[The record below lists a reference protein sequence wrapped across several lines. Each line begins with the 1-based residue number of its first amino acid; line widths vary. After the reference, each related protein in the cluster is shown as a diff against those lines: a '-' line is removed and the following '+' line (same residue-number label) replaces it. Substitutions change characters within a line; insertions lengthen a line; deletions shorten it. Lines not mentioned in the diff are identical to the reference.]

1 MVCCYS
7 VGLESHSYIDKET
20 ILIYYFIECRFL
32 KFVYTMRQTKLYML
46 LAAIMLLAACTKGN
60 KVVEF
65 PLVGSSNTS
74 KLTFEK
80 VELTDTATVLSVR
93 VNHLPN
99 HWIMMSTAPYL
110 AAQDKEYKLLGCKD
124 FELGKEVFMPEDGDS
139 CFTLLFEPLPED
151 CEKFDFIEGKSADDW
166 KIHDIDLTDKLRT
179 YWRSSSTGDWFIAF
193 TDNHI
198 VYDCAVWDILAK
210 EDSNGKYSFTAQ
222 CGDEKITVE
231 VGKKRRGARK
241 ISVNGASAVKCNPIT
256 SRTLPDY
263 PVKDNRV
270 GIKDN
275 GYSMGDSVTIV
286 GWLKN
291 MADDVRSY
299 GDEFKVQTENII
311 MRLEEGV
318 FSAKIDSLG
327 CFTLKMPLLNSSQA
341 FLDLRRCNV
350 VTVLEPGETYFFM
363 YDFSTR
369 QRLFMGSNVRLQNEL
384 LAHPYE
390 KLYES
395 MERSNSTAEE
405 AMDFMHKVQ
414 TEQTKLLDEL
424 DVRVAAHPNL
434 SQRYIDYLKGYYLTG
449 SARSLIY
456 AKYNVATGTF
466 PDEYMAYVDSLW
478 NVMLQQTPYSL
489 YRDFNYFLIDYMY
502 YKQDN
507 IPGESNSI
515 AAKIKKLADAGK
527 ITLSKKELSIVE
539 GYDEVVDSV
548 RKLISTLPPNEA
560 NKIVEE
566 FDRTEYGTTILR
578 LYSENNEIIQ
588 LYEITNTFNLS
599 RRAIAGVSTTPALTD
614 IYMAGVISGCIYG
627 YRIPA
632 NEQIMEW
639 ADKNLQLPAARS
651 MVMAMQDKYLALT
664 SASLNNSS
672 IKSADRVKNMSDGEK
687 ILRKLTEP
695 YRGRYILVDVWGTW
709 CTPCKAALAKSK
721 EEFERLAPYNMVFL
735 YLANRS
741 SDETWKNVIKEYNVV
756 GENVA
761 HYNLP
766 YAQQTAVENFLKVS
780 GYPTYKL
787 ISPDGDVLDVNAD
800 PRDLDAFE
808 RMMKSLKTK

>member
-1 MVCCYS
+1 
-7 VGLESHSYIDKET
+7 
-20 ILIYYFIECRFL
+20 
-32 KFVYTMRQTKLYML
+32 MRQTKLYML

>member
-1 MVCCYS
+1 
-7 VGLESHSYIDKET
+7 
-20 ILIYYFIECRFL
+20 
-32 KFVYTMRQTKLYML
+32 MRQTKLFIAV
-46 LAAIMLLAACTKGN
+46 AAILLLAACTKGN

-74 KLTFEK
+74 MISFEK

-93 VNHLPN
+93 AHHYPN
-99 HWIMMSTAPYL
+99 YWIKMSTAPYL
-110 AAQDKEYKLLGCKD
+110 VAQDKEYKLLRCED

-139 CFTLLFEPLPED
+139 CFTLLFEPLPAD
-151 CEKFDFIEGKSADDW
+151 CEKFDFIEGNSADDW
-166 KIHDIDLTDKLRT
+166 KICDIDLTDKLRT
-179 YWRSSSTGDWFIAF
+179 YWRSTSTGEWFIAF

-198 VYDCAVWDILAK
+198 VYDCAVWDILTK
-210 EDSNGKYSFTAQ
+210 EENGGKYTFTAQ
-222 CGDEKITVE
+222 CGNEKMTVE
-231 VGKKRRGARK
+231 VGKKRRGARR
-241 ISVNGASAVKCNPIT
+241 ISVNGASAVKCTPIT
-256 SRTLPDY
+256 SRALPDY

-275 GYSMGDSVTIV
+275 GYCMGDSVTIV
-286 GWLKN
+286 GWLRN
-291 MADDVRSY
+291 MT
-299 GDEFKVQTENII
+299 DEARNFGNEFSVEQENII
-311 MRLEEGV
+311 MRLDSEI
-318 FSAKIDSLG
+318 FSAKMDSLG
-327 CFTLKMPLLNSSQA
+327 CFTLKMPLLNSTQV
-341 FLDLRRCNV
+341 FLDLRRSNV

-363 YDFSTR
+363 YDFSTG

-395 MERSNSTAEE
+395 MERSYSTAEE
-405 AMDFMHKVQ
+405 AMDFMRKVKTQ
-414 TEQTKLLDEL
+414 KIKLLDEL
-424 DVRVAAHPNL
+424 DARAASHPKL
-434 SQRYIDYLKGYYLTG
+434 SQRYIDYLKGYYLAAAG
-449 SARSLIY
+449 RSLMQ

-466 PDEYMAYVDSLW
+466 PSEYMLYADSLW

-502 YKQDN
+502 YKQDH

-539 GYDEVVDSV
+539 GFDEVVDSV

-560 NKIVEE
+560 NKMAEE

-588 LYEITNTFNLS
+588 MYEITNTFNLS
-599 RRAIAGVSTTPALTD
+599 RRAIAGVSTTPTLTD

-651 MVMAMQDKYLALT
+651 IVTAMQDKYLALT
-664 SASLNNSS
+664 GASLNNGS

-695 YRGRYILVDVWGTW
+695 YRGRYVLVDVWGTW
-709 CTPCKAALAKSK
+709 CGPCKAALAKSK

-741 SDETWKNVIKEYNVV
+741 SDESWKNVIKEYNVV

-766 YAQQTAVENFLKVS
+766 DAQQTAVENFLKVS
-780 GYPTYKL
+780 SYPTYKL